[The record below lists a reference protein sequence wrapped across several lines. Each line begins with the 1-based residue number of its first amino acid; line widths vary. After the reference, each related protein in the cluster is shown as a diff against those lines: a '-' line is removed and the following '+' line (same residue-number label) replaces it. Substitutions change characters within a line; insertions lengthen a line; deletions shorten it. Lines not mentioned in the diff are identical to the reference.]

1 MLVCVLPGSPS
12 LSLFIYI
19 YLFLCLFIYIVNLH
33 MYFPL
38 MSIYIYSQ
46 LRMTLRSHEVKAG
59 FLHDNAD
66 IGSLSLGFQS
76 GSGFPVS
83 AEGAPGRPVKPA
95 AKRVEA
101 LQPGGAGLPL

>member
-1 MLVCVLPGSPS
+1 M
-12 LSLFIYI
+12 
-19 YLFLCLFIYIVNLH
+19 NLH

-101 LQPGGAGLPL
+101 LQPLITVFSAPNYAAGQELVIHVSECRT

>member
-1 MLVCVLPGSPS
+1 MYPYACVCVTWLSLS

-19 YLFLCLFIYIVNLH
+19 YLYLFLCLFIYIVNLH

-83 AEGAPGRPVKPA
+83 KFGLQQRELPGDQSSL
-95 AKRVEA
+95 
-101 LQPGGAGLPL
+101 LQKG